1 MHQLIL
7 QSYSRFILAMLFTL
21 SFPLFA
27 TQAQSLD
34 EHQQIDPA
42 YNRVFKV
49 RPVQLGM
56 ISISSEKLRTTRTS
70 NEYSLGYIYKAY
82 LGNTSETAL
91 SNPSTLEDGFEPKEA
106 DVQGISFVMS
116 QRKYSKKNEG
126 KPLGFFHGPV
136 FGYRFVLFAKDVFD
150 QPEQNPNDPDYKYI
164 GRLYQNSLDL
174 SYRVGAQFRLVGHLT
189 ADAGLSIG
197 ARAKYAQAKNAG
209 TLITDNIIGYN
220 IIADENSALTVVPL
234 PQLSLSLG
242 YAF

>member
-1 MHQLIL
+1 M
-7 QSYSRFILAMLFTL
+7 AMIVML
-21 SFPLFA
+21 SLPLFA
-27 TQAQSLD
+27 AQAQDLD
-34 EHQQIDPA
+34 LIQEVDPS
-42 YNRVFKV
+42 YNRVLKV

-56 ISISSEKLRTTRTS
+56 ISISSEKLRMNRVS

-82 LGNTSETAL
+82 LGNTSGSFFEDMIAKKSADGTQEPGFTA
-91 SNPSTLEDGFEPKEA
+91 DDFELKEA

-126 KPLGFFHGPV
+126 KPFGFFHGPV
-136 FGYRFVLFAKDVFD
+136 FGYRFVLFAKDVFE
-150 QPEQNPNDPDYKYI
+150 QPEQDPNDPDYKYI

-220 IIADENSALTVVPL
+220 IMADENSALTVVPL
-234 PQLSLSLG
+234 PQLSFSVG